1 MSPENG
7 YELLVKAMMMIP
19 LSHYLWGILLVLGV
33 FWYNI
38 LECFLVEEF
47 LGGLRGSE
55 VKLVYNSC
63 SEIYHSVVSKCRVLQ
78 GRYLATPWLSSPH
91 LLTAFLHF
99 FGRPPAFSYRRQVF
113 HAPDGGTIA
122 LDWLMSS
129 DVCEDSICRN
139 NSSTEDDTIPI
150 VAVVPGLANDSTSA
164 YLKHLVFNVA
174 KHGWNAV
181 VINHRGLGG
190 ISVTSDCFY
199 NAGWTEDVREVIGY
213 LHRKYPNVPLFAV
226 GTSIG
231 ANILVKYLGE
241 EKESTAIAGAAA
253 VCSPWDLLIGE
264 RFISRKLIQKVYDR
278 AIAFGLQAYAQLH
291 QARFTRLANWEG
303 IKKSRSIRDF
313 DNHATC
319 LVGKFETADTYYRRC
334 SSTSYVEHV
343 SVPLLCVSSLDDPVC
358 TREAIPWDECR
369 ANKNIVL
376 AASKHGG
383 HLAFFEGIT
392 ASRIWWVRAVLEFL
406 IILHSSS
413 YMHVQK
419 KTENQEPHSSFES
432 SIDHQGPFINL
443 SDGMVAAIGN
453 EGIEHL
459 SESQNCSDKADEVSS
474 DSDQDEEIKDELK
487 TPIKKCLNKLSRQN
501 RTSMWLLALVAISS
515 SWPLVGT
522 ALRYIFK
529 KKLRI
534 EFPAKIS
541 RF

>member
-1 MSPENG
+1 
-7 YELLVKAMMMIP
+7 MIP
-19 LSHYLWGILLVLGV
+19 ASHYLFGLGLVFGIFV
-33 FWYNI
+33 YNF
-38 LECFLVEEF
+38 LEFFFVEDL
-47 LGGLRGSE
+47 LGGFRGCQ

-63 SEIYHSVVSKCRVLQ
+63 SQIYHGVVSRCRVLH

-99 FGRPPAFSYRRQVF
+99 FGRSPVFSYRRQVF
-113 HAPDGGTIA
+113 LAPDGGTIA

-129 DVCEDSICRN
+129 DVWEDSICKVR
-139 NSSTEDDTIPI
+139 STAVCSTEDDTTPI
-150 VAVVPGLANDSTSA
+150 VAVVPGLANDSTSS
-164 YLKHLVFNVA
+164 YLKHLVFNIA
-174 KHGWNAV
+174 KLGWNSV

-190 ISVTSDCFY
+190 ISVTSDQFY

-213 LHRKYPNVPLFAV
+213 LHRKYPMAPLFAV
-226 GTSIG
+226 GTSLG

-241 EKESTAIAGAAA
+241 DKESTAIAGAAA

-278 AIAFGLQAYAQLH
+278 AIAFGLKAYAQLH
-291 QARFTRLANWEG
+291 QAHYSRLANWDG

-319 LVGKFETADTYYRRC
+319 LVGKFETADSYYRLC

-343 SVPLLCVSSLDDPVC
+343 SVPLLCISSLDDPVC

-369 ANKNIVL
+369 ANRNIVL
-376 AASKHGG
+376 ATSEHGG

-392 ASRIWWVRAVLEFL
+392 ASCIWWVRAVVEFL
-406 IILHSSS
+406 SVLHSSS

-419 KTENQEPHSSFES
+419 KIENQVSRPSFES

-453 EGIEHL
+453 DGIE
-459 SESQNCSDKADEVSS
+459 NISDVQISTNKVTNEVSL
-474 DSDQDEEIKDELK
+474 DSKQDDEMKDEHFLEPK
-487 TPIKKCLNKLSRQN
+487 NPVRKYLNQLSLQN
-501 RTSMWLLALVAISS
+501 RASMWLLTWIAISS
-515 SWPLVGT
+515 TWPLVGA
-522 ALRYIFK
+522 ALHFIFK
-529 KKLRI
+529 KKLRS
-534 EFPAKIS
+534 ELPAKI
-541 RF
+541 RKV